1 MLRGVAECSPYD
13 QISKCQKRGDFSA
26 SERVRSRHE
35 ISVAPMPS
43 VFSAL
48 TSGVLVTSIVVVTS
62 VGSMK
67 GAFSCDGLCSSNKC
81 CAYYN
86 C

>member
-13 QISKCQKRGDFSA
+13 QISKCQKKGDFSA

-35 ISVAPMPS
+35 ISVVPMPN
-43 VFSAL
+43 VFIAV
-48 TSGVLVTSIVVVTS
+48 TSGVLVMSIVVVTS
-62 VGSMK
+62 VGSVK
-67 GAFSCDGLCSSNKC
+67 GAFSCDGLCSFNEC